1 MFEYDSALV
10 EKREK
15 KLKAITHKEEMKARK
30 LARQTV
36 PAGTGPQENESWDE
50 WLVELERTSIE
61 REQYEND
68 EELLIEE
75 EDDNELNY
83 QELDNLVGES
93 EQGEAVYENR
103 ESGDRY
109 EER

>member
-1 MFEYDSALV
+1 
-10 EKREK
+10 
-15 KLKAITHKEEMKARK
+15 ARK
-30 LARQTV
+30 LARQV
-36 PAGTGPQENESWDE
+36 AAEGTGPQGDESWDE
-50 WLVELERTSIE
+50 WLVELERKSMK
-61 REQYEND
+61 ND

-75 EDDNELNY
+75 DD
-83 QELDNLVGES
+83 DAPSAHDILVGES

>member
-1 MFEYDSALV
+1 M

-15 KLKAITHKEEMKARK
+15 KLKAIKYKEEMKARK
-30 LARQTV
+30 LARQV
-36 PAGTGPQENESWDE
+36 VAAGTGPQENESWDE